1 MITERAKQ
9 NGQKAIN
16 KVKDALR
23 QPYAWPGGYPI
34 QFFSYDGCICHKCV
48 RANFRAVVA
57 DTKMGTGPWNV
68 VPEILWEPFGACV
81 ECNEELESA
90 YGLDE

>member
-9 NGQKAIN
+9 SGQKAIN

-34 QFFSYDGCICHKCV
+34 QF
-48 RANFRAVVA
+48 
-57 DTKMGTGPWNV
+57 
-68 VPEILWEPFGACV
+68 L
-81 ECNEELESA
+81 L
-90 YGLDE
+90 L